1 MATRKPTVDV
11 PVGSTSAPPDPTAE
25 EMLLAGS
32 GTGTANV
39 AAPSSDAPTMAPP
52 GTAAAAATAAAAG
65 WLTNKKVLMLYQ
77 RSAPKDGWIF
87 LDGGTGWKQILQAD
101 DLASRGIGELA
112 AGGRAAG
119 SLVHAYEGPTG
130 TIDSFYLW

>member
-1 MATRKPTVDV
+1 MATRKPPEDV
-11 PVGSTSAPPDPTAE
+11 PVASTSAPPDPSAE
-25 EMLLAGS
+25 ELLLAGS
-32 GTGTANV
+32 GTGTTTATT
-39 AAPSSDAPTMAPP
+39 PSSDAPTMAPP
-52 GTAAAAATAAAAG
+52 GTAAAEATAAAAG

-77 RSAPKDGWIF
+77 RSAPKDGWVF
-87 LDGGTGWKQILQAD
+87 LDGGTGWKQLLQGD